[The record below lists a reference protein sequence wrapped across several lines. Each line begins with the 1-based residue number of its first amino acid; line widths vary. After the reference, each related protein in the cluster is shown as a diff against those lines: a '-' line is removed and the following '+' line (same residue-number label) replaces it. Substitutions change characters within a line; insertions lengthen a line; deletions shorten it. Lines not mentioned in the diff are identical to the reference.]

1 MPGFDRLPRGPVRNL
16 VQALHGLYQEAGMP
30 GARAISDA
38 IRARDDLRDTV
49 SHETIS
55 AALRGDGLPRWSKVE
70 CLVRQLAAWAVS
82 QPDPDAVVR
91 MFHGLWLDAAASWA
105 RAGAVSRN
113 SGPVVVVSR
122 RPNRTPNEQP
132 PGTVVDRHRR
142 ASRRVI
148 TNVPPRNTDFIG
160 RAELLGRMRQA
171 LLRPA
176 APPLVLHGLGGVGKT
191 QVAIEYVHRSGAGYD
206 VVWWVP
212 AETPALARASLAL
225 LGEYLE
231 VAPSLDM
238 QQTVRV
244 VLYTLETRGLRWL
257 LVFDNADLPQDVN
270 PLMPMGGGHVM
281 VTTRNQTWAARHPAF
296 DVAAFE
302 VDVFER
308 HESVELLLRRGRGIS
323 PEEAA
328 ALAEKL
334 GDLPLA
340 VEQVAA
346 IQAAT
351 GMPAA
356 DYLKLFDRHVQE
368 LLSQGAPSVYPT
380 TVAAF
385 LQLAFDQLQVE
396 LVAAAQLLGL
406 FGFLSPE
413 PVSVAL
419 LRSGRDGALSRPL
432 SHVLRE
438 PADMWKAVGALSRYG
453 LARVDHGAHRI
464 QVHRLFQ
471 LWLREAPGADF
482 RDQSRANA
490 RSMLAAAN
498 PGKPDDPRTWA
509 LHAEIGPHILPADLI
524 GAGSPEARRVVLDQV
539 RYLFGRGDY
548 AGSRDLAEEAV
559 NRWSRPP
566 AEGGLGPDHEQTLL
580 ANRHLAN
587 ALRLLGHYR
596 RARTIDEDTLH
607 RLRRNPG
614 FGEHHRHTIAVG
626 LGLGVD
632 LRLAGDLVAAEQR
645 DRENLERSRHTYG
658 EDDPHTLIAKN
669 NVAASLRLLGDF
681 QSAHSIDSEVV
692 DHWRHTRGDTHP
704 RTLWAVSNLARDLY
718 GLGRYAEALDLQ
730 RQAYPAFSEQLG
742 VEHNEVLLAART
754 IAIALRKTGVHGEAL
769 DLARANYDSYH
780 RRFGPDHEHTLA
792 AIMSYANTLRVVG
805 RLPEAHALATEAVG
819 RYRRIFGEQHPLTLA
834 AEVNQAII
842 LRALGRRREARDTDT
857 MTLEELRQV
866 LGDSHPYTLCAA
878 NGLACD
884 LALDHDERAARA
896 LSSRTLAL
904 SRRVR
909 GARHP
914 DTLACAVNAALDLE
928 RTDDQPAADRLLSET
943 VNGLKAVFGDDH
955 PETVNA
961 ARRGRAECDIEPPPT

>member
-1 MPGFDRLPRGPVRNL
+1 MPGFDRLPRGPVRDL

-30 GARAISDA
+30 GARTISDA
-38 IRARDDLRDTV
+38 IRGRDDLRDTV

-55 AALRGDGLPRWSKVE
+55 AALRGDGLPKWSKVE
-70 CLVRQLAAWAVS
+70 CLVRQLASWAVS

-91 MFHGLWLDAAASWA
+91 RFHGLWLDAAASGA
-105 RAGAVSRN
+105 APAGTAGRNMRPAAGRRLDRTVHDPPTGN
-113 SGPVVVVSR
+113 SG
-122 RPNRTPNEQP
+122 EH
-132 PGTVVDRHRR
+132 HRR
-142 ASRRVI
+142 VARGPISNI
-148 TNVPPRNTDFIG
+148 PPRNTDFVG
-160 RAELLGRMRQA
+160 REELLENVRRA
-171 LLRPA
+171 LAPPL

-191 QVAIEYVHRSGAGYD
+191 QVAVEYLHRSGSGYD

-212 AETPALARASLAL
+212 AEKPGLARASLAL

-231 VAPSLDM
+231 VPPSLDM

-244 VLYTLETRGLRWL
+244 VLYALETKGLRWL

-270 PLMPMGGGHVM
+270 PLLPMGGGHVV
-281 VTTRNQTWAARHPAF
+281 VTTRNQTWAARYRAIE
-296 DVAAFE
+296 VAAFE

-308 HESVELLLRRGRGIS
+308 HESVRLLLHKGRGIT
-323 PEEAA
+323 PEEAD
-328 ALAEKL
+328 ALADKL

-351 GMPAA
+351 GMRVA
-356 DYLKLFDRHVQE
+356 DYLKLFDRHVEE
-368 LLSQGAPSVYPT
+368 LLSQGTPSHYPT
-380 TVAAF
+380 TIAAF
-385 LQLAFDQLQVE
+385 LRLAFDRLQVE

-406 FGFLSPE
+406 FAFLSPE

-419 LRSGRDGALSRPL
+419 LRSGRDGSLSRPL
-432 SHVLRE
+432 GHVLRE

-471 LWLREAPGADF
+471 LWLREAPSVEF
-482 RDQSRANA
+482 RRQCRANA
-490 RSMLAAAN
+490 RSLLAAAN

-509 LHAEIGPHILPADLI
+509 LHAEIGPHIVPADMI
-524 GAGSPEARRVVLDQV
+524 GAGTHDARRVVLDQV
-539 RYLFGRGDY
+539 RYLFRRGDY
-548 AGSRDLAEEAV
+548 AGSRDLAEDAV
-559 NRWSRPP
+559 GRWSRAP
-566 AEGGLGPDHEQTLL
+566 ADGGLGPDHEHTLL

-587 ALRLLGHYR
+587 ALRLLGHYK
-596 RARTIDEDTLH
+596 RARTIDEGTLH
-607 RLRRNPG
+607 RLRHNPA
-614 FGEHHRHTIAVG
+614 FGEYHRHTIAVG

-632 LRLAGDLVAAEQR
+632 LRLAGDLAAAEQR

-658 EDDPHTLIAKN
+658 DDDPHTLVARN

-681 QSAHSIDSEVV
+681 PAAYAIDSDVV
-692 DHWRHTRGDTHP
+692 EHWRQTGGDDHP

-730 RQAYPAFSEQLG
+730 RRALPAHSEQLG
-742 VEHNEVLLAART
+742 AEHNEVLLAART
-754 IAIALRKTGVHGEAL
+754 IAIALRKTGVHEAAL
-769 DLARANYDSYH
+769 DLARANYHSYH

-792 AIMSYANTLRVVG
+792 AIMSYANTLRVVA
-805 RLPEAHALATEAVG
+805 RLPEAQALATEAVG

-834 AEVNQAII
+834 AEVNQAAI

-866 LGDSHPYTLCAA
+866 LGDGHPYTLCAA

-884 LALDHDERAARA
+884 LALDRDHRAARA

-904 SRRVR
+904 SRQVR
-909 GARHP
+909 GERHP
-914 DTLACAVNAALDLE
+914 DTLSCAVNAALDLDATGE
-928 RTDDQPAADRLLSET
+928 HAAAERLLAET
-943 VNGLKAVFGDDH
+943 LTDLKAVLGADH
-955 PETVNA
+955 PDLVDATQG
-961 ARRGRAECDIEPPPT
+961 RRIECDIEPPPT